1 MNKDSQSR
9 EPRFTDLGLSPDLI
23 EILTKINFT
32 VPTPIQYQAIPLG
45 LAGKDVVGVAQTGT
59 GKTLAFCLP
68 MVQNLKK
75 RKDGS
80 MGLVVVPTRELAYQV
95 REEIDKVSGRLGF
108 KTVILVGGANITD
121 QVRALKRGVN
131 IIIATPGRLNDH
143 IDRKTAKLD
152 KVRVVVLDEADR
164 MLDMGFAPQ
173 INTILQSVP
182 DERQMMLFSA
192 TMPPAVA
199 RIGHGYMKNPETIT
213 IASEGVSAK
222 NINQGIY
229 YVEPSNKFRLLQDLL
244 REYKGKPVLIF
255 CRTKHG
261 TKKMAAVLSKEGF
274 PAEELHSNRTLSQRR
289 RALDNFKKGKSRVLV
304 ATDVAARGID
314 VKEIA
319 LVINYDLPDQNEDY
333 VHRIGRTG
341 RAGHKGKAV
350 SFVMPDQFRDMKV
363 IESLVGKEIKV
374 LEAQGTLSAE
384 EIGKIAHRYSKPSAR
399 GKGRGG
405 RRPGV
410 GRSPRSGN
418 RGGARRP
425 AGNRGKR
432 PAGPGRSS
440 RPSRPARRK

>member
-1 MNKDSQSR
+1 MNKDSQNR

-23 EILTKINFT
+23 EILKKINFT

-45 LAGKDVVGVAQTGT
+45 LAGKDVVGIAQTGT

-68 MVQNLKK
+68 MLQNLKK
-75 RKDGS
+75 NKGGI
-80 MGLVVVPTRELAYQV
+80 GLIVVPTRELAYQV
-95 REEIDKVSGRLGF
+95 REEIDKVGGRLGV
-108 KTVILVGGANITD
+108 KSAILVGGANIMD
-121 QVRALKRGVN
+121 QIRALKRGAD
-131 IIIATPGRLNDH
+131 IIVATPGRLNDH
-143 IDRKTAKLD
+143 IVRKSVKLD
-152 KVRVVVLDEADR
+152 KVSVVVLDEADR

-173 INTILQSVP
+173 INKILESVP
-182 DERQMMLFSA
+182 NERQMMLFSA

-199 RIGHGYMKNPETIT
+199 RIGHGYMKNPETVT
-213 IASEGVSAK
+213 VASEGVSAK
-222 NINQGIY
+222 NVDQGIY

-244 REYKGKPVLIF
+244 REYKGNPVLVF

-261 TKKMAAVLSKEGF
+261 TKKMACVLSKEGF
-274 PAEELHSNRTLSQRR
+274 PSEELHSNRTLGQRR

-319 LVINYDLPDQNEDY
+319 LVVNYDLPDQNEDY

-363 IESLVGKEIKV
+363 IESLVGKQIRV
-374 LEAQGTLSAE
+374 LEAPGTLTVAD
-384 EIGKIAHRYSKPSAR
+384 IDKISHRYSKPSPR

-418 RGGARRP
+418 RGGVRRP
-425 AGNRGKR
+425 AGNRGR
-432 PAGPGRSS
+432 RQAQS
-440 RPSRPARRK
+440 SRPARRK